1 MPVFPGMRTH
11 GERLNLSRMCI
22 WIFPRRAIQ
31 ARRQL
36 ARPWIC
42 LELIVFSSAQTDP
55 SVFTA
60 LIISTTTDLSSAES
74 KVCLLISRSGKGFW
88 EEALRM
94 LLVYVR
100 KREKYGNVDFNLNN
114 KTALV
119 IKDSSVKYLKE
130 AVI

>member
-1 MPVFPGMRTH
+1 
-11 GERLNLSRMCI
+11 
-22 WIFPRRAIQ
+22 
-31 ARRQL
+31 
-36 ARPWIC
+36 
-42 LELIVFSSAQTDP
+42 
-55 SVFTA
+55 
-60 LIISTTTDLSSAES
+60 
-74 KVCLLISRSGKGFW
+74 
-88 EEALRM
+88 M